1 MINYV
6 LYQNQQKDSKIYGK
20 WFARAIHQ
28 LMEFDEFV
36 EHMAKHHCVYSEGTI
51 KGVLIEME
59 CCLREMLLEG
69 KSVRFDELGIFSL
82 GIENT
87 AGGCENAYDF
97 NVAKNI
103 AKLHMNLHLGR
114 RFVASEMLKDA
125 KFAEARQYEVDSSK
139 PKPQD
144 ENATT
149 EP

>member
-1 MINYV
+1 MVNYI
-6 LYQNQQKDSKIYGK
+6 LYKNTNKYNAAYGK
-20 WFARAIHQ
+20 WFARTVCQ
-28 LMEFDEFV
+28 LMEFDEFIT
-36 EHMAKHHCVYSEGTI
+36 HMASHHCVFSEATI
-51 KGVLIEME
+51 RGVLIEME
-59 CCLREMLLEG
+59 VCLRELLLEG
-69 KSVRFDELGIFSL
+69 KAVRFDELGIFSL

-125 KFAEARQYEVDSSK
+125 KFAEARQYDVDSSK

-144 ENATT
+144 ENAST